1 MTGILLID
9 KPRAISS
16 AGTLNQIKRK
26 LGRIKIG
33 HTGTLDPQATGLM
46 VCLTG
51 GATTLAQ
58 FFAENTKVYS
68 GEIVLGVETSTDD
81 LEGEV
86 LAQKD
91 VTSNAEEIRNASKNF
106 VGEITQVPPRVSAVK
121 VDGERAYKLARQ
133 GEEFDLKS
141 RKVNVY
147 SFEIRDTKD
156 GRIFFEISCSS
167 GTYIRSIAR
176 DLGRLL
182 GCGGALGP
190 LRRIGVGPFNVSQ
203 ALIPD
208 AVTIDQIR
216 PWWELFPY
224 AAVCQVGAQ
233 LESGARRGL
242 KLPVERELRNQVG
255 HIDADIALLR
265 NKDSGNFFGLAI
277 RAEDESWR
285 LRQCL

>member
-1 MTGILLID
+1 MTGVLLID

-16 AGTLNQIKRK
+16 AGILNQIKRR

-86 LAQKD
+86 LAQRE
-91 VTSNAEEIRNASKNF
+91 VLSSEEEIRLGSRQF

-141 RKVNVY
+141 RLVNVY
-147 SFEIRDTKD
+147 SFLISDIKE
-156 GRIFFEISCSS
+156 GRIFFEITCSS

-190 LRRIGVGPFNVSQ
+190 LRRTGVGPFNVSQ
-203 ALIPD
+203 AIIPD
-208 AVTIDQIR
+208 AVSMDQIR
-216 PWWELFPY
+216 PWWELFPT
-224 AAVCQVGAQ
+224 APVCEVSLQ
-233 LESGARRGL
+233 LESSARRGL
-242 KLPVERELRNQVG
+242 KLPVERELRNKIG

-265 NKDSGNFFGLAI
+265 TIDSGSFFAI
-277 RAEDESWR
+277 AVRAEDESWR

>member
-86 LAQKD
+86 LAQKE
-91 VTSNAEEIRNASKNF
+91 VSSSEEEIRNASKQF
-106 VGEITQVPPRVSAVK
+106 IGQITQVPPRVSAVK

-133 GEEFDLKS
+133 GEDFELKS
-141 RKVNVY
+141 RTVNVS
-147 SFEIRDTKD
+147 SFQISGIKE
-156 GRIFFEISCSS
+156 GRISFEISCSS

-176 DLGRLL
+176 DLGKLL

-208 AVTIDQIR
+208 AVTMDQIR
-216 PWWELFPY
+216 PWWELFPT
-224 AAVCQVGAQ
+224 APVCEVGSQ

-242 KLPVERELRNQVG
+242 KLPVERELRHKVG
-255 HIDADIALLR
+255 HLDADLALLR
-265 NKDSGNFFGLAI
+265 NKDTGSFFGLAS
-277 RAEDESWR
+277 RDDDESWR

>member
-1 MTGILLID
+1 MSGILLID

-16 AGTLNQIKRK
+16 AGVLNQIKRQ

-58 FFAENTKVYS
+58 FFAENIKVYS

-86 LAQKD
+86 LAQKE
-91 VTSNAEEIRNASKNF
+91 VTASEEDIRSASRQF

-133 GEEFDLKS
+133 GEEFELKS
-141 RKVNVY
+141 RSVTVY
-147 SFEIRDTKD
+147 SFEIRNIKE
-156 GRIFFEISCSS
+156 GKIVFEISCSS

-176 DLGRLL
+176 DIGKLL

-203 ALIPD
+203 AIIPD
-208 AVTIDQIR
+208 AVTMEQIR
-216 PWWELFPY
+216 PWWELFPNVP
-224 AAVCQVGAQ
+224 VCEVGSQ

-242 KLPVERELRNQVG
+242 KIPVERELRNQVG
-255 HIDADIALLR
+255 HIDADITLLR
-265 NKDSGNFFGLAI
+265 NKDTGSFFALAA